1 MADAQ
6 TYDSPHTLQFFIGGQ
21 WVEPHGTN
29 THEVINPFTEQP
41 CARIAMGNVQDVDDA
56 VRAAHA
62 AFPQF
67 AATSRKDRLALLE
80 RILAGFRKRER
91 EIAEVLT
98 MEMGAPASLS
108 LSGQTASG
116 AAHLVKMIEVLRT
129 FEFREMRGSTLLVRE
144 PIGVVALITPWNWPI
159 NQIACKIGPALAAG
173 CTMVLK
179 PSEVAPLNAVIV
191 AEILQEAGVPAGV
204 FNLVHGEGPVVG
216 TALSSHPLV
225 DMVSITGSTRAGIA
239 VAKAAADSV
248 KRVHQELGGKSAN
261 IILPDADLEPAV
273 RNGVDSCMLNTGQS
287 CDAPTRMLVDR
298 KRYAQAVQVAK
309 QAAEVQRVGDPGDQQ
324 TTLGPLVSQTQFDR
338 VQAMIEM
345 AMAEGAT
352 LVTGGP
358 GRPANLDHG
367 YFTRPTIFADVTPSM
382 RIAREEVF
390 GPVLVMMRYETEEEA
405 IEIANDSDYGLAA
418 YVQGRDQ
425 KRALELAAKLRAGNV
440 HLNYPAWDTGAPFGG
455 FRQSGNGREY
465 GEFGL
470 AEFLEFKAVMG
481 ALP

>member
-1 MADAQ
+1 
-6 TYDSPHTLQFFIGGQ
+6 
-21 WVEPHGTN
+21 
-29 THEVINPFTEQP
+29 
-41 CARIAMGNVQDVDDA
+41 
-56 VRAAHA
+56 
-62 AFPQF
+62 
-67 AATSRKDRLALLE
+67 
-80 RILAGFRKRER
+80 
-91 EIAEVLT
+91 
-98 MEMGAPASLS
+98 
-108 LSGQTASG
+108 
-116 AAHLVKMIEVLRT
+116 
-129 FEFREMRGSTLLVRE
+129 
-144 PIGVVALITPWNWPI
+144 
-159 NQIACKIGPALAAG
+159 
-173 CTMVLK
+173 
-179 PSEVAPLNAVIV
+179 
-191 AEILQEAGVPAGV
+191 
-204 FNLVHGEGPVVG
+204 
-216 TALSSHPLV
+216 
-225 DMVSITGSTRAGIA
+225 
-239 VAKAAADSV
+239 
-248 KRVHQELGGKSAN
+248 
-261 IILPDADLEPAV
+261 
-273 RNGVDSCMLNTGQS
+273 
-287 CDAPTRMLVDR
+287 MLVDR

>member
-1 MADAQ
+1 MTDPQ
-6 TYDSPHTLQFFIGGQ
+6 TYNSPHALQFLIGGK
-21 WVEPHGTN
+21 WADPHGTD
-29 THEVINPFTEQP
+29 TLDVINPSTGQP
-41 CARIAMGNVQDVDDA
+41 CARIAMGNAQDVDDA

-62 AFPQF
+62 AFPRF
-67 AATSRKDRLALLE
+67 SATTREDRLALLE
-80 RILAGFRKRER
+80 RVLAGFRKREK

-116 AAHLVKMIEVLRT
+116 AAHLEKMIEVLRT
-129 FEFREMRGSTLLVRE
+129 FQFREMRGSTLLVRE

-159 NQIACKIGPALAAG
+159 NQIACKVAPALAAG

-179 PSEVAPLNAVIV
+179 PSEVAPLNAVIF
-191 AEILQEAGVPAGV
+191 AEILQEAGAPPGV
-204 FNLVHGEGPVVG
+204 FNLVHGDGPLVG
-216 TALSSHPLV
+216 TALSTHPLV

-287 CDAPTRMLVDR
+287 CDAPTRMLVD
-298 KRYAQAVQVAK
+298 KERYSQAVEVAK
-309 QAAEVQRVGDPGDQQ
+309 QAAEAQRVGNPGDEQ

-345 AMAEGAT
+345 AMAEGAR

-358 GRPANLDHG
+358 GRPADLSQG
-367 YFTRPTIFADVTPSM
+367 YFTRPTVFADVTPGM

-390 GPVLVMMRYETEEEA
+390 GPVLVMMRYDTEEEA
-405 IEIANDSDYGLAA
+405 IRIANDSDYGLAA
-418 YVQGRDQ
+418 YVQGTDQ
-425 KRALELAAKLRAGNV
+425 KRILDVAAQLRAGNV
-440 HLNYPAWDTGAPFGG
+440 HLNYPAWDTAAPFGG
-455 FRQSGNGREY
+455 FKQSGNGREY

-481 ALP
+481 AQP